1 MQIEIYNPSQGQ
13 PLPPVQWNY
22 EEVKKW
28 ILDGLE
34 AYKNRIYTEETIP
47 LAKKDR
53 ASLNKLVDAID
64 GKRKEMKAMY
74 LEPYSQFEAQAKE
87 LTALVK
93 EQASAIDAQVK
104 AYEESRRQEKQKMIE
119 EVYAALIGDLAE
131 LVPYKRL
138 HDPKWLNVTM
148 SMGNVTDE
156 LSRKIERIEKGLAS
170 ISALGL
176 TKDIAE
182 RIKSAFLTDFDL
194 AAALAEK
201 DRIEKERAELARY
214 EEAQKAAQP
223 TPAEDDKYTPQ
234 ESEKPA
240 MEQKISPAADTMI
253 HTNTE
258 DKIHTVDF
266 RVHATAAQ
274 LAALK
279 TFLKSNNIEYGRVN

>member
-13 PLPPVQWNY
+13 PLPPVEWNY
-22 EEVKKW
+22 PEVKKW
-28 ILDGLE
+28 IQDGLE
-34 AYKNRIYTEETIP
+34 AYKDRVYTEDTIT

-53 ASLNKLVDAID
+53 ATLNKLAAAID

-74 LEPYSQFEAQAKE
+74 LEPYNQFEAQAKE
-87 LTALVK
+87 LTDLVK
-93 EQASAIDAQVK
+93 AQSAAIDAQVK

-119 EVYAALIGDLAE
+119 EVYAALIGNLAE

-176 TKDIAE
+176 VKRLE
-182 RIKSAFLTDFDL
+182 EHIKSAFLKDFDL

-201 DRIEKERAELARY
+201 DRIEKEWAELTRY
-214 EEAQKAAQP
+214 EEAQKAAQS

-240 MEQKISPAADTMI
+240 MEQKTSPAADTMI
-253 HTNTE
+253 HTNIE
-258 DKIHTVDF
+258 EKIHTVDF

-274 LAALK
+274 LTALK
-279 TFLKSNNIEYGRVN
+279 AFLKSNNIKYGRVT